1 MAKPLDELNELL
13 EKRFYKFDLQAVRIM
28 LGAAK
33 SHYLDSLDP
42 VWLLLLGPGST
53 GKTTMLNLLTGL
65 DQAETFDILNEKEFL
80 KWMKYGFLEMFASI
94 EREGNVDTIRGNTL
108 FVYDNVED
116 PFPKPSILHLLQQLH
131 AGELR
136 QTVETKEKIWKGKVT
151 IIGASKPVPLPEI
164 LREEFL
170 QVKLRTSTDRG
181 RGVKTIKQMLHPQE
195 TPADLR
201 RVVKKLF
208 DASPSSPI
216 PTLSAEQ
223 EQRIRDSFPD
233 TTPQLAALAQGI
245 AALQGQDQVEDQ
257 DIQDALRVGKDTKG
271 DEE

>member
-1 MAKPLDELNELL
+1 MSKPLDELNELL
-13 EKRFYKFDLQAVRIM
+13 EKWFYKFDLQAVRIM

-33 SHYLDSLDP
+33 SHYLDSPDP
-42 VWLLLLGPGST
+42 VWLLLVGPGST
-53 GKTTMLNLLTGL
+53 GKTTMLNLLTRL
-65 DQAETFDILNEKEFL
+65 DQVETFDILNEKEFL
-80 KWMKYGFLEMFASI
+80 EWIKGGFLEMFPS

-116 PFPKPSILHLLQQLH
+116 PFPKPAILHLLQQFH

-151 IIGASKPVPLPEI
+151 IIGASRPVPLPEI

-170 QVKLRTSTDRG
+170 QVKIQTSTDRE
-181 RGVKTIKQMLHPQE
+181 RGVKTIIQMTHAKE
-195 TPADLR
+195 IRADLR

-208 DASPSSPI
+208 DASPSSPV

-233 TTPQLAALAQGI
+233 TAPQLAALAQGI
-245 AALQGQDQVEDQ
+245 AALQGQDLVEEQ
-257 DIQDALRVGKDTKG
+257 DIQDALRVGKDTMR

>member
-13 EKRFYKFDLQAVRIM
+13 EKRFYKFDLQAVRIL

-33 SHYLDSLDP
+33 SHYLDSPDP
-42 VWLLLLGPGST
+42 VWLLLVGPGSS

-65 DQAETFDILNEKEFL
+65 DQAETFDILDEEAFL
-80 KWMKYGFLEMFASI
+80 KWMKYGFLEMFPS

-116 PFPKPSILHLLQQLH
+116 PFPKPAILHLLQQLH

-136 QTVETKEKIWKGKVT
+136 QTVDTKEKIWKGKVT
-151 IIGASKPVPLPEI
+151 IIGASRQVPLPDA

-170 QVKLRTSTDRG
+170 QLKLRTSTDPG
-181 RGVKTIKQMLHPQE
+181 RGVKIMKQI
-195 TPADLR
+195 
-201 RVVKKLF
+201 
-208 DASPSSPI
+208 DASSSAPV

-223 EQRIRDSFPD
+223 EQRIRASFPD
-233 TTPQLAALAQGI
+233 AAPQLAALAKGI
-245 AALQGQDQVEDQ
+245 AALQGQDQVEEQ
-257 DIQDALRVGKDTKG
+257 DIQDALRIGKDTKG
-271 DEE
+271 

>member
-1 MAKPLDELNELL
+1 MSNPLDELNELL
-13 EKRFYKFDLQAVRIM
+13 EKWFYKFDLQAVRIM

-33 SHYLDSLDP
+33 SHYLDLPDQ
-42 VWLLLLGPGST
+42 VWLLLVGPGST
-53 GKTTMLNLLTGL
+53 GKTEMLNLLTGL
-65 DQAETFDILNEKEFL
+65 DQKETFDILDEEAFL
-80 KWMKYGFLEMFASI
+80 KWIKYGFLEMFPP

-116 PFPKPSILHLLQQLH
+116 PFPKPSILRLLQQLH

-151 IIGASKPVPLPEI
+151 IIGASRPMPLPEI

-170 QVKLRTSTDRG
+170 QVKLRTSRDRG
-181 RGVKTIKQMLHPQE
+181 RGVKTIEQMGHAKP

-223 EQRIRDSFPD
+223 EQRIRDSFPK
-233 TTPQLAALAQGI
+233 TAPQLAALAQGI
-245 AALQGQDQVEDQ
+245 AALQGQDQVEEQ
-257 DIQDALRVGKDTKG
+257 DIQDALRVGKDMKR

>member
-1 MAKPLDELNELL
+1 MSKPLDELNELL

-65 DQAETFDILNEKEFL
+65 DQKETFDILNEKDFL
-80 KWMKYGFLEMFASI
+80 KWIKGGFLEMFPS
-94 EREGNVDTIRGNTL
+94 EREGNVYTIRGNTL
-108 FVYDNVED
+108 FVYDNIEHPV
-116 PFPKPSILHLLQQLH
+116 PKPTILRLLQELH
-131 AGELR
+131 TGEFR
-136 QTVETKEKIWKGKVT
+136 RTVKTREKIWKGKVT

-164 LREEFL
+164 FREEFL
-170 QVKLRTSTDRG
+170 QVKLRTSTDPG
-181 RGVKTIKQMLHPQE
+181 RGVWTLQQMRHAKP

-208 DASPSSPI
+208 YGDPSAPV
-216 PTLSAEQ
+216 PTLSEEQ

-233 TTPQLAALAQGI
+233 IAPQLAALAQGI
-245 AALQGQDQVEDQ
+245 AALQGQDQVEEQ
-257 DIQDALRVGKDTKG
+257 DIQDVLRVGKDTNG

>member
-1 MAKPLDELNELL
+1 MSKLLDELNELL
-13 EKRFYKFDLQAVRIM
+13 ETRFYKFDLQAVRIM

-33 SHYLDSLDP
+33 SHYLDLPDP
-42 VWLLLLGPGST
+42 VWLLLVGPGSS
-53 GKTTMLNLLTGL
+53 GKTTMLKLLTGL
-65 DQAETFDILNEKEFL
+65 DQVETFDILNEKAFLNWIESGFL
-80 KWMKYGFLEMFASI
+80 KMFAS

-108 FVYDNVED
+108 FVYDHVEH
-116 PFPKPSILHLLQQLH
+116 PFPKPAILSLLQELH
-131 AGELR
+131 TGEFR
-136 QTVETKEKIWKGKVT
+136 RTVKTREKIWKGKVT

-170 QVKLRTSTDRG
+170 QVKIQTSTDPG
-181 RGVKTIKQMLHPQE
+181 RGVKTIKQMGHEKP

-208 DASPSSPI
+208 DGDPSSPV

-245 AALQGQDQVEDQ
+245 ATLQGQDQVEEQ
-257 DIQDALRVGKDTKG
+257 DIQDALRVGNDTKG

>member
-1 MAKPLDELNELL
+1 MSKPLDELNELL
-13 EKRFYKFDLQAVRIM
+13 ETRFYKFDLQAVRIM

-33 SHYLDSLDP
+33 SHYLDSLEP
-42 VWLLLLGPGST
+42 VWLLLVGPGSS

-65 DQAETFDILNEKEFL
+65 DQKETFDILDEKAFL
-80 KWMKYGFLEMFASI
+80 KWMKYGFLKMFAS

-116 PFPKPSILHLLQQLH
+116 PFPKPAILHLLQQLH

-164 LREEFL
+164 FREEFL
-170 QVKLRTSTDRG
+170 QVKIQTSTDPE
-181 RGVKTIKQMLHPQE
+181 RGVKTLQQMGHAKP

-208 DASPSSPI
+208 DASSSSPV

-233 TTPQLAALAQGI
+233 TAPQLAALAKGI
-245 AALQGQDQVEDQ
+245 AALQGQDKVEEQ
-257 DIQDALRVGKDTKG
+257 DLQDALRVGKETKRG
-271 DEE
+271 EE

>member
-1 MAKPLDELNELL
+1 MSKPLDELNELL

-65 DQAETFDILNEKEFL
+65 DKAETFYILNEKEFL
-80 KWMKYGFLEMFASI
+80 EWIKDGFLEMFPS

-116 PFPKPSILHLLQQLH
+116 PFPKPAILNLLQQFH

-151 IIGASKPVPLPEI
+151 IIGASRPVPLPDA

-170 QVKLRTSTDRG
+170 QVKLRTSTDPG
-181 RGVKTIKQMLHPQE
+181 RGVKTLQQMGHAKP
-195 TPADLR
+195 TPANLR

-208 DASPSSPI
+208 DASSSSPA
-216 PTLSAEQ
+216 PTLSEEQ
-223 EQRIRDSFPD
+223 EQRIRDSFPE
-233 TTPQLAALAQGI
+233 TAPQLVALAQGI
-245 AALQGQDQVEDQ
+245 AALQGQDQVEEQ
-257 DIQDALRVGKDTKG
+257 DLQDALRVGKDTKG